1 MFDVCISNSK
11 RQVLMVL
18 AVAAPELKNSGLSQ
32 TFQANHRIH
41 RNNSGLNIGKSMGGG
56 GRWKENNSEVP
67 RTYFYISMFKYLNV
81 IHYTPGKGGK

>member
-1 MFDVCISNSK
+1 
-11 RQVLMVL
+11 MVL

-56 GRWKENNSEVP
+56 GRWKENKVN
-67 RTYFYISMFKYLNV
+67 R
-81 IHYTPGKGGK
+81 

>member
-1 MFDVCISNSK
+1 
-11 RQVLMVL
+11 MVL

-81 IHYTPGKGGK
+81 IHQVKEVNDKILYIYYI